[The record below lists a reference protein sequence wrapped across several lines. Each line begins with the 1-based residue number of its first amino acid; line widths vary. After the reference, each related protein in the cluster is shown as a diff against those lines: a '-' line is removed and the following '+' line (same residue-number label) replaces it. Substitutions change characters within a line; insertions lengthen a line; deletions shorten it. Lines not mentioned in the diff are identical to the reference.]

1 MDMVDVAFQFSD
13 SLDEGRRQQVEASI
27 RELEGVISVH
37 LHHAAHPAMLVQIN
51 PEQIRSEGILSQL
64 QAQGLDARVIVPD
77 RLSAIGA
84 H

>member
-1 MDMVDVAFQFSD
+1 MDMVDIAFQFND
-13 SLDEGRRQQVEASI
+13 TLDEGRQQQIEASL

-37 LHHAAHPAMLVQIN
+37 LHHGAHPAMLVQIN
-51 PEQIRSEGILSQL
+51 PERVRSEGVLSQL
-64 QAQGLDARVIVPD
+64 QAQGLNARMIVPD